1 MKDYQSK
8 EIRNIVVV
16 GHQGSGKTTLTESML
31 YVAKNI
37 SKKGEVEKKST
48 VSDFL
53 PEEQQRLS
61 SLSTSLIPV
70 EFNGYKLNFL
80 DTPGNDEFVGELN
93 QALSVVKGAVIIIDA
108 TSGVQVGTERV
119 WKEIRKR
126 KIPSVIFI
134 NKMDKENVNF
144 DNLLKDIEEKLGK
157 EAVPFAIPIGK
168 EDKFEGYVDVV
179 DMKGYVFDANGRK
192 EVEVYA
198 DNKARAEELNTIIL
212 EAVAST
218 SEELLELYF
227 SGEEISQEQIANGLK
242 NAMINGE
249 LAPIMIGSA
258 TKDVGIQT
266 LLEMMINYLPSPD
279 TLKPFKGVDP
289 RNNQEVVRKTND
301 SEPFSAYV
309 FKSSVDP
316 FLGVINYLKV
326 NSGTLAAGQ
335 DIAVTNRGETK
346 KVGALFGLRGKTQIP
361 VELVHA
367 GDIVAVNKLDLYTGD
382 TLSDTRNQ
390 VSYEPV
396 PIVTPVIYVAI
407 VPKNRQD
414 EDKISGA
421 LQRLNLEDPTF
432 EIRRNKE
439 TAQLLVGGQG
449 MTHLGYILDKMKSMF
464 KVDVEIEDQK
474 IVYRE
479 TITRKVEAEGKHKKQ
494 SGGAGQFGHV
504 YIRFEPSEEIFE
516 FHEEI
521 FGGSVPKNYHPAVEK
536 GLQETFERGPL
547 AGFPVVHV
555 KATLYDGSYHSV
567 DSNEISFK
575 LAAALAFKEAV
586 AKGAGATILEPIMSV
601 SITVKDQF
609 VGDVMGDVNKRRGRV
624 LGMDQGHGEQIIHTE
639 IPEAEIVSY
648 AIDLKAMTQGSGTF
662 TREFLRYE
670 QVPAHLIDKIIKEYK
685 K

>member
-227 SGEEISQEQIANGLK
+227 SGEEISQEQIASGLK

-258 TKDVGIQT
+258 TKDVAIQT

-301 SEPFSAYV
+301 SDPFSAYV

-326 NSGTLAAGQ
+326 NSGTLAPGQ
-335 DIAVTNRGETK
+335 DITVTNRGETK

-390 VSYEPV
+390 VLYEPV

-624 LGMDQGHGEQIIHTE
+624 LGMDQGHGEQIIHAE

>member
-326 NSGTLAAGQ
+326 NSGTLAPGQ

-390 VSYEPV
+390 VLYEPV

-624 LGMDQGHGEQIIHTE
+624 LGMDQGHGEQIIHAE

>member
-242 NAMINGE
+242 DAMINGE

-301 SEPFSAYV
+301 SDPFSAYV

-326 NSGTLAAGQ
+326 NSGTLAPGQ

-390 VSYEPV
+390 VLYEPV

-586 AKGAGATILEPIMSV
+586 AKGAGVTILEPIMSV

-624 LGMDQGHGEQIIHTE
+624 LGMDQGHGEQIIHAE

>member
-242 NAMINGE
+242 DAMINGE

-326 NSGTLAAGQ
+326 NSGTLAPGQ

-390 VSYEPV
+390 VLYEPV

-624 LGMDQGHGEQIIHTE
+624 LGMDQGHGEQIIHAE

>member
-242 NAMINGE
+242 DAMINGE

-301 SEPFSAYV
+301 SDPFSAYV

-390 VSYEPV
+390 VLYEPV

-624 LGMDQGHGEQIIHTE
+624 LGMDQGHGEQIIHAE

-662 TREFLRYE
+662 TREFLCYE

>member
-8 EIRNIVVV
+8 EIRNIVII

-37 SKKGEVEKKST
+37 SKKGKVDKKNT

-61 SLSTSLIPV
+61 SLSTSIIPV
-70 EFNGYKLNFL
+70 EYNGYKLNFL

-93 QALSVVKGAVIIIDA
+93 QALSVVKGAVILVDA

-119 WKEIRKR
+119 WKEVRKK
-126 KIPSVIFI
+126 KIPTVIFI

-144 DNLLKDIEEKLGK
+144 DNVLKDIEDKLGK

-179 DMKGYVFDANGRK
+179 DLKGYVFDASGRK

-198 DNKARAEELNTIIL
+198 DNKARAEELNTEIL

-227 SGEEISQEQIANGLK
+227 SGEEISQEQIAHGLK

-258 TKDVGIQT
+258 AKDIGIQT
-266 LLEMMINYLPSPD
+266 LLDMMINYLPSPD
-279 TLKPFKGVDP
+279 SLKPLKGKDP
-289 RNNQEVVRKTND
+289 RTNAEVVRNTND
-301 SEPFSAYV
+301 KDPFSAYV

-326 NSGTLAAGQ
+326 NSGTLTSGQ
-335 DIAVTNRGETK
+335 DITVTNRGESK
-346 KVGALFGLRGKTQIP
+346 KVGALFALRGKTQIS
-361 VELVHA
+361 VDMVHA
-367 GDIVAVNKLDLYTGD
+367 GDIVAVNKLDLFTGD
-382 TLSDTRNQ
+382 TLSDPRNQ
-390 VSYEPV
+390 VLFEPV

-439 TAQLLVGGQG
+439 TSQLLVGGQG

-494 SGGAGQFGHV
+494 SGGAGQYGHV
-504 YIRFEPSEEIFE
+504 FIRFEPSEQIFE

-547 AGFPVVHV
+547 AGFPVVQV

-575 LAAALAFKEAV
+575 LAAALAFKDAV

-670 QVPAHLIDKIIKEYK
+670 QVPAHLIDKIIEEYK

>member
-301 SEPFSAYV
+301 SDPFSAYV

-326 NSGTLAAGQ
+326 NSGTLAPGQ

-390 VSYEPV
+390 VLYEPV

-624 LGMDQGHGEQIIHTE
+624 LGMDQGHGEQIIHAE

>member
-1 MKDYQSK
+1 
-8 EIRNIVVV
+8 
-16 GHQGSGKTTLTESML
+16 
-31 YVAKNI
+31 
-37 SKKGEVEKKST
+37 
-48 VSDFL
+48 
-53 PEEQQRLS
+53 
-61 SLSTSLIPV
+61 
-70 EFNGYKLNFL
+70 
-80 DTPGNDEFVGELN
+80 
-93 QALSVVKGAVIIIDA
+93 
-108 TSGVQVGTERV
+108 
-119 WKEIRKR
+119 
-126 KIPSVIFI
+126 
-134 NKMDKENVNF
+134 
-144 DNLLKDIEEKLGK
+144 
-157 EAVPFAIPIGK
+157 
-168 EDKFEGYVDVV
+168 
-179 DMKGYVFDANGRK
+179 
-192 EVEVYA
+192 
-198 DNKARAEELNTIIL
+198 
-212 EAVAST
+212 
-218 SEELLELYF
+218 
-227 SGEEISQEQIANGLK
+227 
-242 NAMINGE
+242 MINGE

-258 TKDVGIQT
+258 AKDIGIQT
-266 LLEMMINYLPSPD
+266 LLDMMINYLPSPD
-279 TLKPFKGVDP
+279 SLKPLKGKDP
-289 RNNQEVVRKTND
+289 RTNAEVVRNTND
-301 SEPFSAYV
+301 KDPFSAYV

-326 NSGTLAAGQ
+326 NSGTLTSGQ
-335 DIAVTNRGETK
+335 DIAVTNRGESK
-346 KVGALFGLRGKTQIP
+346 KVGALFALRGKTQIS
-361 VELVHA
+361 VDTVHA
-367 GDIVAVNKLDLYTGD
+367 GDIVAVNKLDLFTGD
-382 TLSDTRNQ
+382 TLSDPRNQ
-390 VSYEPV
+390 VLFEPV

-439 TAQLLVGGQG
+439 TSQLLVGGQG

-479 TITRKVEAEGKHKKQ
+479 TITRKVEAEGKHRKQ
-494 SGGAGQFGHV
+494 SGGAGQYGHV
-504 YIRFEPSEEIFE
+504 FIRFEPSEEVFE

-555 KATLYDGSYHSV
+555 KSTLYDGSYHSV

-575 LAAALAFKEAV
+575 LAAALAFRDAV

-624 LGMDQGHGEQIIHTE
+624 LGMDQGQGEQIIHTE

-670 QVPAHLIDKIIKEYK
+670 QVPAHLIDKIIEEYK

>member
-8 EIRNIVVV
+8 EIRNIVII

-37 SKKGEVEKKST
+37 SKKGEVDKKNT

-61 SLSTSLIPV
+61 SLSTSIIPV
-70 EFNGYKLNFL
+70 EYNGYKLNFL

-93 QALSVVKGAVIIIDA
+93 QALSVVKGAVILVDA

-119 WKEIRKR
+119 WKEVRKK
-126 KIPSVIFI
+126 KIPTVIFI

-144 DNLLKDIEEKLGK
+144 DNVLKDIENKLGK

-179 DMKGYVFDANGRK
+179 DLKGYVFDAGGRK

-198 DNKARAEELNTIIL
+198 DNKARAEELNTEIL

-227 SGEEISQEQIANGLK
+227 SGEEITQEQIAHGLK

-258 TKDVGIQT
+258 AKDIGIQT
-266 LLEMMINYLPSPD
+266 LLDMMINYLPSPD
-279 TLKPFKGVDP
+279 SLKPLKGKDP
-289 RNNQEVVRKTND
+289 RTNAEVVRNTND
-301 SEPFSAYV
+301 KDPFSAYV

-326 NSGTLAAGQ
+326 NSGTLTSGQ
-335 DIAVTNRGETK
+335 DIAVTNRGESK
-346 KVGALFGLRGKTQIP
+346 KVGALFALRGKTQIS
-361 VELVHA
+361 VDTVHA
-367 GDIVAVNKLDLYTGD
+367 GDIVAVNKLDLFTGD
-382 TLSDTRNQ
+382 TLSDPRNQ
-390 VSYEPV
+390 VLFEPV

-439 TAQLLVGGQG
+439 TSQLLVGGQG

-479 TITRKVEAEGKHKKQ
+479 TITRKVEAEGKHRKQ
-494 SGGAGQFGHV
+494 SGGAGQYGHV
-504 YIRFEPSEEIFE
+504 FIRFEPSEEVFE

-555 KATLYDGSYHSV
+555 KSTLYDGSYHSV

-575 LAAALAFKEAV
+575 LAAALAFRDAV

-624 LGMDQGHGEQIIHTE
+624 LGMDQGQGEQIIHTE

-670 QVPAHLIDKIIKEYK
+670 QVPAHLIDKIIEEYK

>member
-8 EIRNIVVV
+8 NIRNIVIL
-16 GHQGSGKTTLTESML
+16 GHQGSGKTTLSESLL

-37 SKKGEVEKKST
+37 AKKGEVEKKTT
-48 VSDFL
+48 VSDFM

-61 SLSTSLIPV
+61 SLSTSVIPV
-70 EFNGYKLNFL
+70 EYNGYKLNFL

-93 QALSVVKGAVIIIDA
+93 QALSVVRGAVIIIDA
-108 TSGVQVGTERV
+108 SSGVQVGTERV
-119 WKEIRKR
+119 WKEVRKK
-126 KIPSVIFI
+126 KIPTIIFI
-134 NKMDKENVNF
+134 NKMDKENIKF
-144 DNLLKDIEEKLGK
+144 DELLKEIEDKLGK

-179 DMKGYVFDANGRK
+179 DMKGYVFDQGGRK
-192 EVEVYA
+192 EVEVYP
-198 DNKARAEELNTIIL
+198 DNLARAEELNTEIL
-212 EAVAST
+212 ETVAST

-227 SGEEISQEQIANGLK
+227 EGEEITKEQMAQGLK
-242 NAMINGE
+242 EAMMNGE
-249 LAPIMIGSA
+249 LSPMMIGSA
-258 TKDVGIQT
+258 TKDIGIQT
-266 LLEMMINYLPSPD
+266 LLEMMISFFPSPD
-279 TLKPFKGVDP
+279 SLKPLTGVNP
-289 RNNQEVVRKTND
+289 RTNEEVKRSTND
-301 SEPFSAYV
+301 DEPFSAYV
-309 FKSSVDP
+309 FKTSVDP
-316 FLGVINYLKV
+316 FLGVINLLKV
-326 NSGTLAAGQ
+326 NSGTLTQGQ
-335 DIAVTNRGETK
+335 DVVVTNRGENK

-361 VELVHA
+361 VEIVHA
-367 GDIVAVNKLDLYTGD
+367 GDIVAVNKLDLFTGD
-382 TLSDTRNQ
+382 TLSDPRNQ
-390 VSYEPV
+390 VLFEPV

-439 TAQLLVGGQG
+439 TSQLLVGGQG

-464 KVDVEIEDQK
+464 KVDVEVEDQK

-494 SGGAGQFGHV
+494 SGGAGQYGHV
-504 YIRFEPSEEIFE
+504 FIRFEPSQEIFE

-547 AGFPVVHV
+547 AGFPVVQV

-575 LAAALAFKEAV
+575 MAAALAFRDAV

-601 SITVKDQF
+601 SVTIKDQF
-609 VGDVMGDVNKRRGRV
+609 VGDVMGDINKRRGRV
-624 LGMDQGHGEQIIHTE
+624 LGMDQGHGEQIINAE
-639 IPEAEIVSY
+639 IPEAEIVKY
-648 AIDLKAMTQGSGTF
+648 AIDLKAMTQGSGSF

-670 QVPAHLIDKIIKEYK
+670 EVPAHLIDKIIEEYK

>member
-242 NAMINGE
+242 DAMINGE

-258 TKDVGIQT
+258 TKDVAIQT

-301 SEPFSAYV
+301 SDPFSAYV

-326 NSGTLAAGQ
+326 NSGTLAPGQ
-335 DIAVTNRGETK
+335 DITVTNRGETK

-390 VSYEPV
+390 VLYEPV

-624 LGMDQGHGEQIIHTE
+624 LGMDQGHGEQIIHAE

>member
-8 EIRNIVVV
+8 EIRNIVII

-37 SKKGEVEKKST
+37 SKKGKVDKKNT

-61 SLSTSLIPV
+61 SLSTSIIPV
-70 EFNGYKLNFL
+70 EYNGYKLNFL

-93 QALSVVKGAVIIIDA
+93 QALSVVKGAVILVDA

-119 WKEIRKR
+119 WKEVRKK
-126 KIPSVIFI
+126 KIPTVIFI

-144 DNLLKDIEEKLGK
+144 DNVLKDIEDKLGK

-179 DMKGYVFDANGRK
+179 DLKGYVFDASGRK

-198 DNKARAEELNTIIL
+198 DNKARAEELNIEIL

-227 SGEEISQEQIANGLK
+227 SGEEISQEQIAHGLK

-258 TKDVGIQT
+258 AKDIGIQT
-266 LLEMMINYLPSPD
+266 LLDMMINYLPSPD
-279 TLKPFKGVDP
+279 SLKPLKGKDP
-289 RNNQEVVRKTND
+289 RTNAEVVRNTND
-301 SEPFSAYV
+301 KDPFSAYV

-326 NSGTLAAGQ
+326 NSGTLTSGQ
-335 DIAVTNRGETK
+335 DITVTNRGESK
-346 KVGALFGLRGKTQIP
+346 KVGALFALRGKTQIS
-361 VELVHA
+361 VDMVHA
-367 GDIVAVNKLDLYTGD
+367 GDIVAVNKLDLFTGD
-382 TLSDTRNQ
+382 TLSDPRNQ
-390 VSYEPV
+390 VLFEPV

-439 TAQLLVGGQG
+439 TSQLLVGGQG

-494 SGGAGQFGHV
+494 SGGAGQYGHV
-504 YIRFEPSEEIFE
+504 FIRFEPSEQIFE

-547 AGFPVVHV
+547 AGFPVVQV

-575 LAAALAFKEAV
+575 LAAALAFKDAV
-586 AKGAGATILEPIMSV
+586 AKGAGATILEPIISV

-670 QVPAHLIDKIIKEYK
+670 QVPAHLIDKIIEEYK

>member
-8 EIRNIVVV
+8 EIRNIVII

-37 SKKGEVEKKST
+37 SKKGEVDKKNT

-61 SLSTSLIPV
+61 SLSTSIIPV
-70 EFNGYKLNFL
+70 EYNGYKLNFL

-93 QALSVVKGAVIIIDA
+93 QALSVVKGAVILVDA

-119 WKEIRKR
+119 WKEVRKK
-126 KIPSVIFI
+126 KIPTVIFI

-144 DNLLKDIEEKLGK
+144 DNVLKDIEDKLGK

-179 DMKGYVFDANGRK
+179 DLKGYVFDASGRK

-198 DNKARAEELNTIIL
+198 DNKARAEELNTEIL

-227 SGEEISQEQIANGLK
+227 SGEEISQEQIAHGLK

-258 TKDVGIQT
+258 AKDIGIQT
-266 LLEMMINYLPSPD
+266 LLDMMINYLPSPD
-279 TLKPFKGVDP
+279 SLKPLKGKDP
-289 RNNQEVVRKTND
+289 RTNAEVVRNTND
-301 SEPFSAYV
+301 KDPFSAYV

-326 NSGTLAAGQ
+326 NSGTLTSGQ
-335 DIAVTNRGETK
+335 DITVTNRGESK
-346 KVGALFGLRGKTQIP
+346 KVGALFALRGKTQIS
-361 VELVHA
+361 VDTVHA
-367 GDIVAVNKLDLYTGD
+367 GDIVAVNKLDLFTGD
-382 TLSDTRNQ
+382 TLSDPRNQ
-390 VSYEPV
+390 VLFEPV

-439 TAQLLVGGQG
+439 TSQLLVGGQG

-494 SGGAGQFGHV
+494 SGGAGQYGHV
-504 YIRFEPSEEIFE
+504 FIRFEPSEQIFE

-547 AGFPVVHV
+547 AGFPVVQV

-575 LAAALAFKEAV
+575 LAAALAFRDAV

-670 QVPAHLIDKIIKEYK
+670 QVPAHLIDKIIEEYK

>member
-266 LLEMMINYLPSPD
+266 LLEMIINYLPSPD

-390 VSYEPV
+390 VLYEPV